1 MDGHGHPP
9 CPFHQLK
16 GADIAFTKP
25 VFLHKHGEGVVPD
38 ALGTV
43 CVGVLDAPL
52 VFNIWPDKCDLVQ
65 SSVKVVSNK
74 STGEDL
80 HENANGVSVAPRYGV

>member
-1 MDGHGHPP
+1 
-9 CPFHQLK
+9 
-16 GADIAFTKP
+16 
-25 VFLHKHGEGVVPD
+25 
-38 ALGTV
+38 
-43 CVGVLDAPL
+43 
-52 VFNIWPDKCDLVQ
+52 VQ